1 VEPQACARTPRQR
14 AGDHA
19 EAQVAKHLDGLGWR
33 VIGRN
38 VRVGRHEIDLVAIEP
53 GVPPTLVFVEVRSR
67 STTGFGPPEESVV
80 GGKATRMYRAAIELV
95 HTGRL
100 PDGSPLPRLPWRVDL
115 VSVVREGTST
125 TVRHLRGV
133 DPG

>member
-1 VEPQACARTPRQR
+1 
-14 AGDHA
+14 
-19 EAQVAKHLDGLGWR
+19 

-53 GVPPTLVFVEVRSR
+53 GEPPTLVFVEVRSR
-67 STTGFGPPEESVV
+67 STTGFGMPEESVV
-80 GGKATRMYRAAIELV
+80 GGKATRMYRAAMELLQ
-95 HTGRL
+95 TGRL

-115 VSVVREGTST
+115 VSVALTGMAGKF
-125 TVRHLRGV
+125 RHLRGV